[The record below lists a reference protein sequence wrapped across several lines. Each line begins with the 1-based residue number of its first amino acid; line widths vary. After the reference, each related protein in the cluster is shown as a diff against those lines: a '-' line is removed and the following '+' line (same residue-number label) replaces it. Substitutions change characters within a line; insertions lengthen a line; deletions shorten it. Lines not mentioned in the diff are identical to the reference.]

1 VVPAT
6 LHDSLMARLD
16 RLGPAKDIAQVAA
29 VIGHQFSRELL
40 AGVVS
45 CSAEELSAGLLR
57 LVEAGLVYHSS
68 RPGDTTYSFKHA
80 LLRDLAYE
88 NLLRARRRT
97 LHERIGRVLVER
109 FASVAEAEPEVLAY
123 HFQQAHL
130 LELAIAYRERAGDR
144 AVARSSFVEAIAHF
158 NDALSE
164 AAQLTQGP
172 DRMRRE
178 LDLLLKLSPAL
189 WPIKGAQSAEMADA
203 CARAQ
208 QHAVAL
214 GDETGAFKATWGL
227 WFHANTGRRLDL
239 ARDRAEELVTLA
251 RNSGNDD
258 FLLEGFHCLWS
269 TAHFRG
275 DVTKSLEA
283 SREGI
288 QRYDLA
294 RHSWLGPVF
303 GGHDPGVCALSV
315 RLIALSLRGQYAE
328 SKRIAEEMLSLAEE
342 LKHPYS
348 QAHALMNVAV
358 GAQISCDYRA
368 ADAHAQRLL
377 AIADRYNF
385 PPVRA
390 HASFI
395 SGWARASVNDLDAG
409 MRHMEAEFPRASA
422 VGPYFRYYAALL
434 AEGREKSNRFSEALA
449 LLSTTLESVTEPGV
463 GFYISELYRVQ
474 GLCLLRAGESPN
486 EEAAIQSLRMAVN
499 VAREQGATLLELRA
513 TVSLARAELAIG
525 RAAECLNSLRELCT
539 TLPPEFDAAADV
551 ADANDLLA
559 AVRA

>member
-1 VVPAT
+1 
-6 LHDSLMARLD
+6 
-16 RLGPAKDIAQVAA
+16 
-29 VIGHQFSRELL
+29 
-40 AGVVS
+40 
-45 CSAEELSAGLLR
+45 
-57 LVEAGLVYHSS
+57 
-68 RPGDTTYSFKHA
+68 
-80 LLRDLAYE
+80 
-88 NLLRARRRT
+88 
-97 LHERIGRVLVER
+97 
-109 FASVAEAEPEVLAY
+109 
-123 HFQQAHL
+123 
-130 LELAIAYRERAGDR
+130 
-144 AVARSSFVEAIAHF
+144 
-158 NDALSE
+158 
-164 AAQLTQGP
+164 
-172 DRMRRE
+172 
-178 LDLLLKLSPAL
+178 
-189 WPIKGAQSAEMADA
+189 
-203 CARAQ
+203 
-208 QHAVAL
+208 
-214 GDETGAFKATWGL
+214 
-227 WFHANTGRRLDL
+227 
-239 ARDRAEELVTLA
+239 
-251 RNSGNDD
+251 
-258 FLLEGFHCLWS
+258 
-269 TAHFRG
+269 
-275 DVTKSLEA
+275 
-283 SREGI
+283 
-288 QRYDLA
+288 
-294 RHSWLGPVF
+294 
-303 GGHDPGVCALSV
+303 
-315 RLIALSLRGQYAE
+315 
-328 SKRIAEEMLSLAEE
+328 MLSLAEE

-395 SGWARASVNDLDAG
+395 SGWARASVNDLDGG

-434 AEGREKSNRFSEALA
+434 AEGREKSDRFSEALA